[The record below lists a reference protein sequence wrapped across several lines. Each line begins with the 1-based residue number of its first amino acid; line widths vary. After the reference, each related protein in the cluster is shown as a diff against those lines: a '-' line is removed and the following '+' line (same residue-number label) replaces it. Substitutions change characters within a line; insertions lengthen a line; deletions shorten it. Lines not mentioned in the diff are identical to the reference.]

1 MSKFSQSLGLPV
13 PSFWALTLGASPC
26 SEGVGCLSLDGLHCL
41 LRVFLDEGGRVLGT
55 RTHQAL
61 LGNLARASRNPT
73 PKFSWGTLRLAVG
86 ANDSANGLERGR
98 CAMSTTITSYAATTT
113 A

>member
-1 MSKFSQSLGLPV
+1 MACTAFCGCFSMKADASLAHV
-13 PSFWALTLGASPC
+13 
-26 SEGVGCLSLDGLHCL
+26 
-41 LRVFLDEGGRVLGT
+41 R
-55 RTHQAL
+55 HQAL

-73 PKFSWGTLRLAVG
+73 PKFSWVTLRLAVG

-98 CAMSTTITSYAATTT
+98 CAMSTTITSYAVTTT